1 MDFTGFYYSIAG
13 CSATIVAI
21 IGGFIA
27 SKLITISSERD
38 NINESLIEI
47 NNKLDLKYRQAEDL
61 EKDLNDD
68 DALDYIK
75 DNVDALF
82 EGKCFEDVYN
92 PSEQVRLEVTVL
104 KSYWNKAYEL
114 LKEILECY
122 DPTDLNSDNIPNNVA
137 IKYNSGFEYDL
148 CKILSNETKYR
159 CRQPKPFSIDDI
171 VVPNRYALQSS
182 AAWYT
187 KTQGELAEVTL
198 QIQELELEKK
208 QFEKRK
214 DTVRKPKGMKSGLV
228 IFAIFSL
235 SGILL
240 PLSCALFDTINIF
253 YFSEWI
259 LPLVNLGL
267 FVLGLITIF
276 IYMALLLRWKD
287 K

>member
-47 NNKLDLKYRQAEDL
+47 NNKLDLKYRQSESL
-61 EKDLNDD
+61 KKDLNDD
-68 DALDYIK
+68 DALDYIR
-75 DNVDALF
+75 DNVEELIA
-82 EGKCFEDVYN
+82 GKCFEDVFN
-92 PSEQVRLEVTVL
+92 PSEQARLEIIVL
-104 KSYWNKAYEL
+104 KTYWDKARNMFKEL
-114 LKEILECY
+114 WEEY
-122 DPTDLNSDNIPNNVA
+122 DPQNLNSDNIPNNVA

-148 CKILSNETKYR
+148 CKILSNEIKYR

-171 VVPNRYALQSS
+171 VVPNRYALQAS

-187 KTQGELAEVTL
+187 KTQDELEELIL

-208 QFEKRK
+208 QYEKRK
-214 DTVRKPKGMKSGLV
+214 NAVRKPKGMKSGLV

-235 SGILL
+235 SGIFL
-240 PLSCALFDTINIF
+240 PLLCALFDTIYIF

-259 LPLVNLGL
+259 LPLINLGL
-267 FVLGLITIF
+267 FVLGLVTIF
-276 IYMALLLRWKD
+276 IYMVLLLRWKD
-287 K
+287 E